1 MDAIDTRQRRDG
13 ETVVQMEIWFFLTLG
28 AVALALV
35 VFLWSVQRGRKV
47 HLVIAEIDHLAEA
60 LPSIAG
66 ATHGSLLPGNR
77 VQVLQNGDGFFPRLL
92 EDLAAAQ
99 VNIHLETY
107 VWWQGEICRRV
118 AELLAAKAREGV
130 EVRVLL
136 DASGS
141 ARMDKE
147 LYRQMEEAGCKVAKY
162 RPLRLSNLGRLN
174 GRDHR
179 KIVVV
184 DGRVGYTFGHGI
196 ADEWLGNAQDKNHW
210 RDTGVRV
217 EGPIVG
223 SLQSAFTENW
233 VDETGEVLYG
243 ERHFPRLAAAG
254 TTQAHLA
261 YHFQHGTVSA
271 VDLLYRLT
279 FAAAQREL
287 LIQNPYLVPDREML
301 ELLARAADRGV
312 DVRLM
317 VPGEVTDTQFVRH
330 AGHHLYAPLLRR
342 GVRIYEYQ
350 PTLNHQKVMVVDE
363 LWSHVGSTNL
373 DNRSFESNDEVSLGI
388 VDPAIAAE
396 LRAAFFADL
405 RHCVEIDL
413 AAHRA
418 RGLRHRLLDW
428 SAYRFNELL

>member
-1 MDAIDTRQRRDG
+1 
-13 ETVVQMEIWFFLTLG
+13 
-28 AVALALV
+28 
-35 VFLWSVQRGRKV
+35 
-47 HLVIAEIDHLAEA
+47 
-60 LPSIAG
+60 
-66 ATHGSLLPGNR
+66 
-77 VQVLQNGDGFFPRLL
+77 
-92 EDLAAAQ
+92 
-99 VNIHLETY
+99 
-107 VWWQGEICRRV
+107 
-118 AELLAAKAREGV
+118 
-130 EVRVLL
+130 
-136 DASGS
+136 
-141 ARMDKE
+141 
-147 LYRQMEEAGCKVAKY
+147 VAKY

-179 KIVVV
+179 KLAIV
-184 DGRVGYTFGHGI
+184 DGRVGFAFGHGI
-196 ADEWLGNAQDKNHW
+196 ADQWLGSAQDRDHW

-223 SLQSAFTENW
+223 ALQSAFTENW
-233 VDETGEVLYG
+233 VEETGEVLYG
-243 ERHFPRLAAAG
+243 ERYFPRLQAAG
-254 TTQAHLA
+254 TSQAHVA
-261 YHFQHGTVSA
+261 YHFQHGSVSA

-287 LIQNPYLVPDREML
+287 LIQNPYLVPDKDVL
-301 ELLARAADRGV
+301 ELLGRAAARGV

-317 VPGEVTDTQFVRH
+317 LPGEVTDSQTVRH
-330 AGHHLYAPLLRR
+330 AGHHLYAGLLRR

-405 RHCVEIDL
+405 RHCVEVDL
-413 AAHRA
+413 AGHRG

-428 SAYRFNELL
+428 SAYRLNELL